1 MGSEWDFTW
10 GLTGEELIDAQ
21 STGATYEE
29 WDLIEREDRQKQ
41 WVELK
46 VLRDNNQ
53 ISNEEFKIRKAKIFN
68 D

>member
-29 WDLIEREDRQKQ
+29 WDLIEMEDRQKQ